1 MEAFSTPYTMAPPVG
16 GLNARD
22 SEALMSET
30 DALVLDNW
38 FPDTTS
44 VNVRKGYSSFAT
56 FTGDCESILLYRGAS
71 NLTFVGV
78 DTTDN
83 AIINATSGGAISTPV
98 VGGSGP
104 AVQSLTNV
112 RFDYVNF
119 ANNSGQYL
127 LVVNGADTPLQF
139 DGTTW
144 TASTLSGTGLT
155 VTDIHTLAVYGE
167 RIWLA
172 GDGFDVWY
180 LATNAIAGTA
190 TRLNL
195 GSLFT
200 KGGTLSS
207 IIPWSADSSSE
218 LADYLGFLSTEGEL
232 VVYTGDDPSSASTWS
247 RVATVNL
254 GRPVTTGQR
263 ALTRL
268 GSDTAVL
275 TVDGLVP
282 LSDVI
287 IGGRVNSNF
296 VPISDKIRNKF
307 NTDVTLFGANYG
319 WDVITHPS
327 GKKLLVNVPNEAGAS
342 SYQYVMNIET
352 SMWCRFTGWMAFC
365 IAADKGTLFWGGS
378 GVLAKADTGTDDAGD
393 SINAEAKQ
401 AFSYLGQRGRQKDM
415 KMARP
420 ILKVD
425 GPTDLRLGVNVDY
438 QDSPP
443 SSIVPIE
450 GNAGDPWAVS
460 WDVAWTGTAVVL
472 RRWHS
477 IRGVGFAIAPR
488 LTVQTDGINM
498 SWFATDFLFE
508 HGGVL

>member
-1 MEAFSTPYTMAPPVG
+1 MEGFSTQYSMPPPVG

-22 SEALMSET
+22 SEALMPET

-78 DTTDN
+78 NTTDN

-104 AVQSLTNV
+104 TIQSLTNV
-112 RFDYVNF
+112 RFDYVNL
-119 ANNSGQYL
+119 ANTAGQYL
-127 LVVNGADTPLQF
+127 LLVNGADTPLQF

-144 TASTLSGTGLT
+144 SASTLSGPT

-172 GDGFDVWY
+172 ADGFNVWY
-180 LATNAIAGTA
+180 LATNAITGTA

-200 KGGTLSS
+200 KGGTLSN
-207 IIPWSADSSSE
+207 IIPWSADSASE
-218 LADYLGFLSTEGEL
+218 LADYIGFLSTEGEL
-232 VVYTGDDPSSASTWS
+232 VIFTGDDPSRAATWH
-247 RVATVNL
+247 RVGTVNI
-254 GRPVTTGQR
+254 GKPVVSGQR
-263 ALTRL
+263 AFTRL

-275 TVDGLVP
+275 TVDGLIP
-282 LSDVI
+282 LSSVI
-287 IGGRVNSNF
+287 IGGRINPDF
-296 VPISDKIRNKF
+296 AAISDKIRKKF
-307 NTDVTLFGANYG
+307 NTDVILFGANYG
-319 WDVITHPS
+319 WELTVYPS

-352 SMWCRFTGWMAFC
+352 SMWCRFTKWPAFSM
-365 IAADKGTLFWGGS
+365 AADKDTLYWGGS
-378 GVLAKADTGTDDAGD
+378 GVLAKADTGTSDNGV
-393 SINAEAKQ
+393 SIEAEAKQ

-415 KMARP
+415 KMMRP
-420 ILKVD
+420 ILRLN
-425 GPTDLRLGVNVDY
+425 GPTDLRIGVNVDY

-443 SSIVPIE
+443 GSIVSVE
-450 GNAGDPWAVS
+450 GNAGDPWETS

-488 LTVQTDGINM
+488 LTVQVDSVSM
-498 SWFATDFLFE
+498 EWFASDFLFE